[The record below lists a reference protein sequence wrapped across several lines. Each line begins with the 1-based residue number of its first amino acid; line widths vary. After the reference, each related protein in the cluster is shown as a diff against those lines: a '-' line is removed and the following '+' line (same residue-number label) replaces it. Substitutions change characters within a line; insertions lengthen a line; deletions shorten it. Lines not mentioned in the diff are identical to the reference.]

1 MSIKVKLFW
10 HLMGTILAGVMIYF
24 VTPWV
29 SELLNNEVEFVY
41 LVLYSFLIVS
51 SYQESKKIRKKDK
64 K

>member
-24 VTPWV
+24 ITPWL

-41 LVLYSFLIVS
+41 LFLYSFLIVS
-51 SYQESKKIRKKDK
+51 SYQESKKIRNKDK